1 MKIISYRQ
9 ALFKKE
15 FNKLLNRF
23 ELGEEPV
30 ERKVKSILADVKTN
44 GDAAVIKYT
53 RLLDHLTL
61 KKGALNI
68 SRSQIKSAYK
78 RADPRVVKSLKFAA
92 GRIIAFH
99 KHQKTESWSYKK
111 GKVTLGQIVRPMDR
125 VGLYVPG
132 GKAAYPSSLLMN
144 AIPAIV
150 AGVKEIV
157 VCFPALRGE
166 INPYVL
172 VAADIL
178 GIKEIYPIGG
188 AQAVAALAFG
198 TRSVKKVDKIV
209 GPGNIYVA
217 TAKRL
222 VFGWVDIDMIAGPSE
237 VLVIADDS
245 ADPGYV
251 ASDLLAQ
258 AEHDQK
264 AYPICLTPSMN
275 LAKKISFEINLKLQ
289 NMKRRDIASVSIQNN
304 GVIFVTQSLKNAIEL
319 GNLLAPEHLELE
331 VRNPELWIKKIKH
344 AGALF
349 LGHYTPEAVGD
360 YLAGPNHVLPTGG
373 TARFSSPLCVED
385 FVKKTSL
392 ISYSKGELAK
402 VSEDVIRLA
411 NAEGLTGHAHS
422 MEIRGK

>member
-9 ALFKKE
+9 PLFKSA
-15 FNKLLNRF
+15 FNQLLNRF
-23 ELGEEPV
+23 ELSEEPV
-30 ERKVKSILADVKTN
+30 EKKVKSILADVRKN
-44 GDAAVIKYT
+44 GDVAVIKYT
-53 RLLDHLTL
+53 RQFDQLRL
-61 KKGALNI
+61 KKEVMGI
-68 SRSQIKSAYK
+68 SRAQIKAAY
-78 RADPRVVKSLKFAA
+78 RNADPRVVKSLKYAA
-92 GRIIAFH
+92 DRIVDFH
-99 KHQKTESWSYKK
+99 NHQKTKSWSYKK
-111 GKVTLGQIVRPMDR
+111 GSVTLGQMVQPMDR

-144 AIPAIV
+144 AIPARV

-157 VCFPALRGE
+157 VCFPALKGE
-166 INPYVL
+166 VNPYVL

-178 GIKEIYPIGG
+178 GIKEIFPIGG

-198 TRSVKKVDKIV
+198 TPSIKKVDKIV

-222 VFGWVDIDMIAGPSE
+222 VYGWVDIDMIAGPSE

-264 AYPICLTPSMN
+264 AYPICLTPSMG
-275 LAKKISFEINLKLQ
+275 LARKISAEVAIKLK
-289 NMKRRDIASVSIQNN
+289 NMKRREIASASIGNN
-304 GVIFVTQSLKNAIEL
+304 GIIFVTRSLEQAIDL

-331 VRNPELWIKKIKH
+331 VRNPEMWMKKIKH

-373 TARFSSPLCVED
+373 TARFFSPLCVED

-392 ISYSKGELAK
+392 ISYSKEELAN
-402 VSEDVIRLA
+402 VSGHVIRLA

-422 MEIRGK
+422 MEIRSK